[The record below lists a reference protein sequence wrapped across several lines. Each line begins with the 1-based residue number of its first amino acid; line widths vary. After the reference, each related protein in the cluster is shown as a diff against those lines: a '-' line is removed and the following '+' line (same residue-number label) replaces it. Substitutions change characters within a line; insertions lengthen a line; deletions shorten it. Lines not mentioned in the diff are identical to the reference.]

1 MSGRVMNLSGPS
13 AIVAAAKIA
22 FAQEVAQAPPMSLRA
37 GNAVDNYVVQ
47 PPYSPTEDRVC
58 DAYFE
63 QNYWGI
69 AHLDALSF
77 RHYLPALIDF
87 SLRHLGQG
95 SNVVDTL
102 VFNLRPPDREP
113 PRLGSLS
120 PAQGGVITLFLDLLA
135 FDAGS
140 AFKDDAML
148 ALEEWWAPGA
158 LYRPATQ

>member
-1 MSGRVMNLSGPS
+1 MNLSGPG
-13 AIVAAAKIA
+13 AINAAANFA
-22 FAQEVAQAPPMSLRA
+22 FAQEAAQVPPMSLRA

-58 DAYFE
+58 DTYLE
-63 QNYWGI
+63 QHYWGI

-77 RHYLPALIDF
+77 RHYLPALVEF
-87 SLRHLGQG
+87 SLRHLELG
-95 SNVVDTL
+95 SNVVDTF

-113 PRLGSLS
+113 ARLGSLS
-120 PAQGGVITLFLDLLA
+120 PTQSEVIVMLLDLLA

-140 AFKDDAML
+140 VFKDDALL

-158 LYRPATQ
+158 LYRQAK